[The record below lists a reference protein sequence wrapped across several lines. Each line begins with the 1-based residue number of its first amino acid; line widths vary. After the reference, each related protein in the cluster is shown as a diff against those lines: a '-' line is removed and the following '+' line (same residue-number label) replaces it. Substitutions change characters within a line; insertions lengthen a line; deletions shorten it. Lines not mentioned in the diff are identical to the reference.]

1 MTHPVLPNDHE
12 DATLVGRIWMAG
24 DDASLSGPC
33 IVTVCNDNIYDL
45 TSYTPTCAQLMAASN
60 RFEIIEKAQEDPPL
74 CSLDTIIKNS
84 NSGNVESRLSHLL
97 SPIDLQCIK
106 AAGVTFADSLI
117 ERIIEERAGGDLDRA
132 KSIRDEL
139 SQTIGSDLSNIKPGS
154 TEAKQLEARLKT
166 QGLWSQYLEV
176 GIGEDAEIFTKAPVL
191 SSVGYGQYIG
201 INAASEWSN
210 PEPEVV
216 LVVNASCEP
225 VGATL
230 GNDVNLRD
238 FEGRSALLLARGKD
252 NNASCALGPFIRL
265 FDDHFSLDEVRKL
278 EITLRVQG
286 DDGYSLDGA
295 STMTAMSRDILDL
308 VQQTAGESHQY
319 PDGFVLMT
327 GTLFTPTQDRDTPG
341 MGFTHKKDDKVI
353 IASDRLGTLFNTV
366 TTSDKAPPWQFG
378 INALMSNLQ
387 KRSLL

>member
-12 DATLVGRIWMAG
+12 DATLVGRIWMAR
-24 DDASLSGPC
+24 DDSSLSGPC

-45 TSYTPTCAQLMAASN
+45 TSCTPTCAQLMAASN
-60 RFEIIEKAQEDPPL
+60 RIEIIEKAQEDPPL
-74 CSLDTIIKNS
+74 CSLDTLIKNS
-84 NSGNVESRLSHLL
+84 NSGNVEPTLSYLL

-106 AAGVTFADSLI
+106 AAGVTFANSLI
-117 ERIIEERAGGDLDRA
+117 ERIIEERAGGDLNRA

-201 INAASEWSN
+201 INPASDWSN

-216 LVVNASCEP
+216 LVVNAGCEP

-265 FDDHFSLDEVRKL
+265 FDDHFSLDDVRKL
-278 EITLRVQG
+278 EITLRVRG
-286 DDGYSLDGA
+286 DNDYSLDGA

-308 VQQTAGESHQY
+308 VQQTAGESHHY

-341 MGFTHKKDDKVI
+341 MGFTHKKGDKVM

-366 TTSDKAPPWQFG
+366 TSCDKAPPWQFG